1 MKEYGVVL
9 ENVSLRDFNT
19 YKIGGI
25 ARYIVKPNSFENL
38 IKLIGYLDEENIKY
52 IVLGKGSNVI
62 LPDEDFEGVII
73 LLDYL
78 NKVNIIGN
86 IVEAEVGISLSAFIM
101 SIINN
106 ELGGLENLC
115 GIPGTL
121 GGSIVG
127 NAGCYGSQISDY
139 LVDVTYLENGI
150 VKTIA
155 KEECK
160 FSYRDSIFKRD
171 KNKIILSCK
180 FRLVK
185 SNKDIML
192 ESVKEH
198 ALKRKNRQPL
208 EYPNAGSVFRN
219 PVNLSSGKL
228 IDEAGLKGY
237 SVGDAEVS
245 TKHAGFIIN
254 KGKAKAKD
262 VLELVEHIKKQ
273 VKEKFNEEIELEIL
287 VIGKEKK

>member
-1 MKEYGVVL
+1 MKEFGEVL

-198 ALKRKNRQPL
+198 ALKRKNSQPL

-237 SVGDAEVS
+237 NINDAYVS
-245 TKHAGFIIN
+245 IKHANFIIN
-254 KGKAKAKD
+254 RGNATSKD
-262 VLELVEHIKKQ
+262 IIDLINYIKK
-273 VKEKFNEEIELEIL
+273 VILEKYNIELILEQEI
-287 VIGKEKK
+287 IKY

>member
-1 MKEYGVVL
+1 MEEYGVVL
-9 ENVSLRDFNT
+9 ENVSLKNFNT

-25 ARYIVKPNSFENL
+25 TRYIVKPNSVENL
-38 IKLIGYLDEENIKY
+38 IKLIGYLDKENIKY

-62 LPDEDFEGVII
+62 LPDEDFEGAII
-73 LLDYL
+73 LLDDL
-78 NKVNIIGN
+78 NAVNIIDD

-150 VKTIA
+150 VKTIT

-185 SNKDIML
+185 SNKDLML

-198 ALKRKNRQPL
+198 ALKRRNSQPL

-219 PVNLSSGKL
+219 PENKIAGKL
-228 IDEAGLKGY
+228 IEDLGLKGY
-237 SVGDAEVS
+237 HVNGAYVS
-245 TKHAGFIIN
+245 DKHANFIVN
-254 KGKAKAKD
+254 KDNAKSKD
-262 VLELVEHIKKQ
+262 IIDLIDIIRKK
-273 VKEKFNEEIELEIL
+273 VKEKYDIELVLEQEI
-287 VIGKEKK
+287 VKY